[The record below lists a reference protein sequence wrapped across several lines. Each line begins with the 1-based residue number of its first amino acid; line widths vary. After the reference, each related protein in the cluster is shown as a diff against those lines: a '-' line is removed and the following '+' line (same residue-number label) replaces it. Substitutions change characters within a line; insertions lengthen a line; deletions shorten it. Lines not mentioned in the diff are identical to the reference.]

1 MINRVMFERLYEDIK
16 KHLSRQCKYE
26 PVVTKQPKGTK
37 FPKVVVNLLTNTN
50 VVKDS
55 NGFISHS
62 FIGVEINVFAKVSYI
77 DGQRIS
83 EMKVAEDI
91 ADECSFVCE
100 DIYGM
105 KRAGYDPTPNIDEDI
120 YRITLRYTA
129 TQDDKR
135 NCFF

>member
-1 MINRVMFERLYEDIK
+1 MINRTMYERLYQSIK
-16 KHLSRQCKYE
+16 KHLSTHNE
-26 PVVTKQPKGTK
+26 FNPIVTKQPKGSK

-50 VVKDS
+50 TVKDS

-62 FIGVEINVFAKVSYI
+62 FVGVEINVYAKSLYLN
-77 DGQRIS
+77 GERIS
-83 EMKVAEDI
+83 EMKIAEII
-91 ADECSFVCE
+91 ADDCSFVCE
-100 DIYGM
+100 DIYDM

-135 NCFF
+135 NVFF